1 MQTAEER
8 ARILLKAVYEL
19 LDKQNQT
26 PYVLD
31 ILSETVTYD
40 DCECDGNCL
49 MEDIA
54 NWFSEYFNIDIE

>member
-1 MQTAEER
+1 M
-8 ARILLKAVYEL
+8 KAVYEL